1 MLLLT
6 CYKAILSQQTTVI
19 FGVSKSELMY
29 LRCFCCLL
37 CIEILVLS
45 LSVFA
50 VFKYSE
56 SCLSEEIGF
65 DRTQKL
71 LICVVSNHGA
81 PVRGGPLK
89 ISCLFVG
96 IGVLCA
102 SAYRLLRRVVWEC
115 LVTEHRDRDLF
126 LLPLSPVSCWLWWSD
141 LHERRLHYWARQSW
155 GADEFK
161 WRLCNYF

>member
-1 MLLLT
+1 
-6 CYKAILSQQTTVI
+6 
-19 FGVSKSELMY
+19 MY

-56 SCLSEEIGF
+56 SCLPEEIDF

-81 PVRGGPLK
+81 LVRGGPLK
-89 ISCLFVG
+89 ISSVCGHRCAVCQCLQAAEKGCVG
-96 IGVLCA
+96 VFG
-102 SAYRLLRRVVWEC
+102 Y
-115 LVTEHRDRDLF
+115 
-126 LLPLSPVSCWLWWSD
+126 
-141 LHERRLHYWARQSW
+141 
-155 GADEFK
+155 
-161 WRLCNYF
+161 